1 MSRND
6 EFINGHEHDS
16 LHVIYTFQNMTCQLH
31 VVLIFLNALFWSEE
45 KDISLILHF

>member
-31 VVLIFLNALFWSEE
+31 VVFLMHYFGQRRKL
-45 KDISLILHF
+45 